1 MEEKIEWLKE
11 RWYVWVIGVISLL
24 IILVF
29 FFGIK
34 SSESTPV
41 QQEDFFN
48 TIETTETSEN
58 DEVTSSSTIY
68 YVDIKGAV
76 QRPGMYQVSDDM
88 RIFDVIEKAGG
99 FREDADQNQVNLAL
113 KVADQMVIYIP
124 VIGEEAIANNQSII
138 GEVSEAKKEQESEKV
153 NINMANISDLQQL
166 NGIGHK
172 KATAIIEYR
181 ETNGSFTKIEDITQV
196 TGIGQKT
203 FEQLK
208 EQITVE

>member
-11 RWYVWVIGVISLL
+11 RWYFWVIGVISLL
-24 IILVF
+24 VIFVF

-34 SSESTPV
+34 SSESIPV

-48 TIETTETSEN
+48 TIETTNTSEN
-58 DEVTSSSTIY
+58 DEMTSISTLY

-124 VIGEEAIANNQSII
+124 VIGEGEIATNQSII
-138 GEVSEAKKEQESEKV
+138 EGFLETEKESDKV
-153 NINMANISDLQQL
+153 NINMADISDLQQL
-166 NGIGHK
+166 NGIGQK